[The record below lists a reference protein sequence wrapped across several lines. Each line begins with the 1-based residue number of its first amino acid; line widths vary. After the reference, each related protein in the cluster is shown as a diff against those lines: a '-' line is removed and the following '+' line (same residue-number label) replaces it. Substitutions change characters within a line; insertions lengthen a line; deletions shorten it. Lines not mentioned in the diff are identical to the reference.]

1 MEKNHVKQRL
11 LKGLMLKKFLTI
23 MKLTTF
29 LTLLTFL
36 EVSAVGFSQSSKISM
51 DFKNQSLEEIF
62 TYIEQNTD
70 YSILYKNDLI
80 EDAGLKSG
88 NYSDKEVLDVL
99 TDVLKDEH
107 LSYNIKGKIILIVPN
122 DSNPTIINQ
131 TEIKVTGNV
140 SDDNGQP
147 LPGVTVVVKGTTVGT
162 ITDLNGN
169 FSIATAGNA
178 SLEFSFIGMD
188 PQTIEIDGR
197 TSINITMQETTVD
210 VDEVVVVGYGVQKKS
225 VVTASIAKVSSDDL
239 KNVAPVR
246 IDNALKGLASGV
258 TVTTSSGQPGAS
270 SQVRIRGIGTINN
283 SDPLYIVDGMP
294 IDGGIDYLNPNDIQS
309 VEVLKDA
316 ASGAVYGARAANG
329 VILITTK
336 NGNKGKVKVSYDF
349 SRGWQTKWN
358 KRDVLNASQYA
369 VMINEGLVNS
379 GEAIRYQ
386 DPYALGEGTDW
397 QDLIFYDNAPVENH
411 QISVS
416 GGSNNVLYYFSAG
429 YYKQDGIVGGN
440 FDRSNYERFSV
451 RSNSTYNLLN
461 TEDRNFLNKFS
472 AGINVAYTRIISKG
486 IGTNSEYGSALGGSI
501 AFSPLLGL
509 YEEDQDAAGAA
520 HPNAVRDPKNGLI
533 YTIAGDDYNEMTN
546 PVAQLALPGEINNSD
561 KFVSTF
567 WGELTIW
574 DNLKLKS
581 SFGTDLAFYGTDGWT
596 PKYYLG
602 KSSYSD
608 FSKVWSSMNRG
619 LTWQVENVLSYS
631 KEIGGKHNLQ
641 VLLGQ
646 SAKKNTGRTLGG
658 SNKYLVEENGDKA
671 NIDFTTGTAANG
683 DQTVYGGAWSP
694 HTLASF
700 FARLSYN
707 YAEKY
712 MLQATVRRDGS
723 SNFGPGK
730 KYGVFPSVSVGWNV
744 TNEEFMRSRPDWFAS
759 SKLRASWGKNGNE
772 NIGAFGYTSLTS
784 TGNNYAFGA
793 GEGTLVNG
801 TKASGLAN
809 TLLAWEESEQTDL
822 GLDLGFFKNALTFT
836 IDYYAKKTK
845 GMLMTMPIPSYVGES
860 KPTGNVGDMK
870 NSGVELDLTYQFK
883 VSDWKFRIRG
893 NASYLK
899 NELIN
904 LGNAD
909 GFSNYDTY
917 ANVGTISRAEN
928 GLPFPFFYGYK
939 TDGIFQNWAEIDS
952 YVNDQGSLIQPKAV
966 PGDVRFKDITGDGSI
981 GDDDRTMIG
990 KGMPDWTY
998 GLNLNVNYKGFDFS
1012 MMLQGT
1018 VGNDVYDAT
1027 RRTDLRYINLP
1038 SYMLSRW
1045 TAEGTSNT
1053 IPRFSFSNN
1062 NGNWLSSDL
1071 YVKNGEYMRI
1081 KNVTLGY
1088 SLPKQL
1094 VEKAFITNLRFY
1106 VAAENLFTFTKY
1118 EGFDPEISS
1127 GGTSLGI
1134 DRGIY
1139 PQARTYTAG
1148 VNLSF

>member
-1 MEKNHVKQRL
+1 
-11 LKGLMLKKFLTI
+11 
-23 MKLTTF
+23 MKLTFILICIVGLVGSYGAGYSQHTRIN
-29 LTLLTFL
+29 LQVDRK
-36 EVSAVGFSQSSKISM
+36 EVREVLRQIEDQS
-51 DFKNQSLEEIF
+51 
-62 TYIEQNTD
+62 D
-70 YSILYKNDLI
+70 YSFMYNASQLDVKRLVTIDVDNREISEILDLLFEGQQVSYKIMERHIILSTATEKTVSN
-80 EDAGLKSG
+80 KSG
-88 NYSDKEVLDVL
+88 QD
-99 TDVLKDEH
+99 
-107 LSYNIKGKIILIVPN
+107 GK
-122 DSNPTIINQ
+122 
-131 TEIKVTGNV
+131 KVTGQIKDI
-140 SDDNGQP
+140 SGEP
-147 LPGVTVVVKGTTVGT
+147 LPGVTIVVKGTTIGT
-162 ITDLNGN
+162 ISGVDGSYSLEVPANG
-169 FSIATAGNA
+169 I
-178 SLEFSFIGMD
+178 LEFSFIGMTS
-188 PQTIEIDGR
+188 QTVSVQGQSSIDVVMKEE
-197 TSINITMQETTVD
+197 SIG

-225 VVTASIAKVSSDDL
+225 VVTASIAKVSSEDL
-239 KNVAPVR
+239 QNVAPVR

-294 IDGGIDYLNPNDIQS
+294 IDGGIDYLNPSDIQS

-336 NGNKGKVKVSYDF
+336 NGNKGKVKVNYDF
-349 SRGWQTKWN
+349 SRGWQSKWH

-369 VMINEGLVNS
+369 TLINEGLVNS

-386 DPYALGEGTDW
+386 NPSALGEGTDW
-397 QDLIFYDNAPVENH
+397 QDLVFYDSAPVENH
-411 QISVS
+411 QVGVS
-416 GGSNNVLYYFSAG
+416 GGGDNVLYYFSAG

-440 FDRSNYERFSV
+440 FDRSNYERLSI
-451 RSNSTYNLLN
+451 RSNSTYNILQS
-461 TEDRNFLNKFS
+461 DSRNFLNKFT
-472 AGINVAYTRIISKG
+472 AGINLAYTRIVSKG
-486 IGTNSEYGSALGGSI
+486 IGTNSEYGSALGGAL

-509 YEEDQDAAGAA
+509 YEEDQDAAAAA
-520 HPNAVRDPKNGLI
+520 HSYAVRDPESGLI
-533 YTIAGDDYNEMTN
+533 YTIAGDDYNELTN
-546 PVAQLALPGEINNSD
+546 PVAQLALPGGVNNSD
-561 KFVSTF
+561 KFVSSF

-574 DNLKLKS
+574 DNLKFKS
-581 SFGTDLAFYGTDGWT
+581 SFGTDLAFYGSDGWT

-608 FSKVWSSMNRG
+608 YSKVWSSMNRG
-619 LTWQVENVLSYS
+619 LTWQVENVLSYD
-631 KEIGGKHNLQ
+631 KVFGDKHNVQ
-641 VLLGQ
+641 VILGQ
-646 SAKKNTGRTLGG
+646 SAKKTGGRTLGG
-658 SNKYLVEENGDKA
+658 SNKYMVEENGDKA

-694 HTLASF
+694 HTLASLF
-700 FARLSYN
+700 TRLSYN

-730 KYGVFPSVSVGWNV
+730 KYGVFPSVSLGWNI
-744 TNEEFMRSRPDWFAS
+744 TNENFLKDRPEWFSS

-784 TGNNYAFGA
+784 TGNNYAFGTED
-793 GEGTLVNG
+793 GMLVNG

-822 GLDLGFFKNALTFT
+822 GIDLGFFSNALTFT
-836 IDYYAKKTK
+836 ADYYIKKTK

-883 VSDWKFRIRG
+883 VSDWKFRVSG

-909 GFSNYDTY
+909 GFANYDNY

-939 TDGIFQNWAEIDS
+939 TDGIFQNWDEINS
-952 YVNDQGSLIQPKAV
+952 YVNEAGGLIQPKAV
-966 PGDVRFKDITGDGSI
+966 PGDVRFVDISGNGSI
-981 GDDDRTMIG
+981 GDNDRTMIG

-998 GLNLNVNYKGFDFS
+998 GMTLNVEYKGFDFS

-1038 SYMLSRW
+1038 AYMLSRW
-1045 TAEGTSNT
+1045 TGEGSSNT
-1053 IPRFSFSNN
+1053 IPRFSFSNA

-1071 YVKNGEYMRI
+1071 YVKNGDYMRV
-1081 KNVTLGY
+1081 KNMTLGY
-1088 SLPKQL
+1088 TLPKRL
-1094 VEKAFITNLRFY
+1094 VSRVFIANLRMY
-1106 VAAENLFTFTKY
+1106 VAAENLLTFTKY

-1139 PQARTYTAG
+1139 PQARTYTVG